1 MAQSPFSYGTDN
13 SKDSTMNS
21 TSTEMLDFETEP
33 CLMMEHVLEDAVV
46 QDGFSQNMISSGH
59 TIINSRLCHSES
71 LSSLPVAL
79 FGRQFDN
86 ASRSLNTSFTS
97 DICSLSELCPSLSL
111 VDQVI
116 DVDNIITKLLKVIR
130 IIQLEN
136 EDCMNELEGDRDR
149 LKQQIEKQRE
159 ADKVIVKQLKD
170 WEILCAML
178 KTEVKD
184 LLHQLSNKN
193 NEIDA
198 IKVEL
203 NQQRKEVEVIMTERH
218 TIN

>member
-1 MAQSPFSYGTDN
+1 MVQSPFSYGTDN
-13 SKDSTMNS
+13 SKDNTVNS
-21 TSTEMLDFETEP
+21 SSTEMLDFETEP
-33 CLMMEHVLEDAVV
+33 CLMMEHVLEDAIVH
-46 QDGFSQNMISSGH
+46 DGFSQNMVSSGH
-59 TIINSRLCHSES
+59 SLLNSRLSHSES
-71 LSSLPVAL
+71 LSSLPIAL
-79 FGRQFDN
+79 YGRQFDN
-86 ASRSLNTSFTS
+86 SSRSLTTSFTS
-97 DICSLSELCPSLSL
+97 EMCSLSELCPSVSL

-116 DVDNIITKLLKVIR
+116 EVDNIITKLLKVIR

-136 EDCMNELEGDRDR
+136 EDCMNELQSDRDR
-149 LKQQIEKQRE
+149 LKQQIDKQRE
-159 ADKVIVKQLKD
+159 ADKAVVKQLKD

-203 NQQRKEVEVIMTERH
+203 NQQRDEVEVESSR
-218 TIN
+218 